1 MKCFTLGFFGALLVA
16 LLGIF
21 IWPQYTNYTARAQAI
36 EWLALVRPI
45 QAQIEANAIKQQSLN
60 GAGGQIAAPDF
71 HPQHKPARFEV
82 RSSGELLI
90 LGNDLM
96 LLLTP
101 SLNSAMSSTPAAQ
114 QPVTWRCVGAPADNV
129 PASCRTS
136 AP

>member
-16 LLGIF
+16 LLATV
-21 IWPQYTNYTARAQAI
+21 IWPQYSNYTARAQAI

-45 QAQIEANAIKQQSLN
+45 QAQIEANALQQKSLN
-60 GAGGQIAAPDF
+60 GVGSQIGAPAF
-71 HPQHKPARFEV
+71 HPERMPARFEI
-82 RSSGELLI
+82 RDFGEIVI
-90 LGNDLM
+90 LGNDVL

-101 SLNSAMSSTPAAQ
+101 SRNSEVSLTPAAQ
-114 QPVTWRCVGAPADNV
+114 QPMTWRCVGAPVHNV